1 MNQTNSLLVNLEFA
15 QSKEAWDDFLKEN
28 NGTFLQS
35 YDWGEFRREYQS
47 VWRVMMRDQDQI
59 QGVCQVMEER
69 SPLGKYLYLPHGPV
83 ASSPEVRDELLR
95 QVGRFIGTNYIG
107 LKAEPLQDLTVGWA
121 SHHRIQPQK
130 TLISAIGQTPEE
142 ILESFDGKTRYNV
155 RLAKRRGVQVKES
168 NDCAA
173 FTKLM
178 EENSA
183 RQGFNSYP
191 GHYFERLLKHLEASL
206 FLAYY
211 QDQVIAGSI
220 VVFFN
225 STVTFLHSASNH
237 QWGKLKA
244 PYLVRFTAIEA
255 ARSRGCRYCDH
266 WGVSQ
271 KRFPGVTEF
280 KKGFGGQELVYPVGR
295 ELSQKPAR
303 FLAYYFA
310 YWFFK
315 KY

>member
-1 MNQTNSLLVNLEFA
+1 MNLEFA
-15 QSKEAWDDFLKEN
+15 QSKEAWDGFLKEN

-35 YDWGEFRREYQS
+35 YDWGEFRKEYQS
-47 VWRVMMRDQDQI
+47 VWRVMIQDQNQI
-59 QGVCQVMEER
+59 QGVCQVMEEK

-83 ASSPEVRDELLR
+83 APSLNVRNELFR
-95 QVGRFIGTNYIG
+95 QVGHFIGVKHIG
-107 LKAEPLQDLTVGWA
+107 LKTEPLQDLTIGWR

-130 TLISAIGQTPEE
+130 TLISKIGQTPEE

-168 NDCAA
+168 KDYAA
-173 FTKLM
+173 FSRLM

-183 RQGFNSYP
+183 HQGFHSYP
-191 GHYFERLLKHLEASL
+191 GHYFERLLKYLEASL

-225 STVTFLHSASNH
+225 STITFLHSASNH
-237 QWGKLKA
+237 QWGRLKA

-255 ARSRGCRYCDH
+255 ARLKGCQHCNH
-266 WGVSQ
+266 WGISQ
-271 KRFPGVTEF
+271 QRFPGVTEF
-280 KKGFGGQELVYPVGR
+280 KKGFGGQELIYPTGR
-295 ELSQKPAR
+295 ELPYKPVR
-303 FLAYYFA
+303 FLTHYLA
-310 YWFFK
+310 YWFLK